1 MEITKRITIMLALV
15 LLITGTTI
23 SEESKYAD
31 ALAASCLLKITS
43 DPAILPL
50 DDMTIDFLLH
60 SSGVGGKA
68 AREILGTQS
77 ETAREILEAQSEEA
91 LQEAITI
98 EWLADEFDMRPLDV
112 YGEESFP
119 EENTIGEPPDYER
132 QMMEMQMMGKGYPL
146 QIERPKP
153 ARSTGRRMMGQ
164 PLSVTYEQT
173 ILLRLKVDLGIFDDC
188 KPVARQFMNA
198 IITNLDVTLRN
209 AYKEHIQRLQQR
221 LDLAQEEASRT
232 ESELRQMQERLRNIA
247 GSRILD
253 KDRIL
258 NEIMDK
264 RHDLQDAK
272 MDMESDQAIVEAITK
287 QIAESQRKM
296 KEQIATDEIAK
307 EMQQLIESQMRQ
319 VEEVKLQ
326 VKNGVISPS
335 DLEETERKLARA
347 RIDLARRRDELSI
360 ASGGNLIESF
370 NRELAERSM
379 RAAQNQVKIVG
390 LTRQLAKAEEL
401 LNKTDDHELL
411 TLKAD
416 IARQNLRE
424 AIIWRD
430 RISRKIRLLQPPAV
444 SVLGGD

>member
-1 MEITKRITIMLALV
+1 METAKRITITLILI
-15 LLITGTTI
+15 LLTTETVI
-23 SEESKYAD
+23 SEEIKISNTQN
-31 ALAASCLLKITS
+31 ASCLIKITS

-50 DDMTIDFLLH
+50 EDTTIDYLLH

-68 AREILGTQS
+68 AREIFETQLPELS
-77 ETAREILEAQSEEA
+77 M
-91 LQEAITI
+91 QEAIKI
-98 EWLADEFDMRPLDV
+98 EWLADESDMMT
-112 YGEESFP
+112 YGDLGNLPP
-119 EENTIGEPPDYER
+119 EREPEGEYYY
-132 QMMEMQMMGKGYPL
+132 QMEIPEMGKMEAPT
-146 QIERPKP
+146 
-153 ARSTGRRMMGQ
+153 ARSRRPHSSDRRMIEE
-164 PLSVTYEQT
+164 PLNITSEQM
-173 ILLRLKVDLGIFDDC
+173 ILLRLVVNLNEDDILIAV
-188 KPVARQFMNA
+188 KPAAQEFMKA
-198 IITNLDVTLRN
+198 ILTNLDLTLKG
-209 AYKEHIQRLQQR
+209 AYNKHIQRLQSR
-221 LDLAQEEASRT
+221 LELAQEEASRT
-232 ESELRQMQERLRNIA
+232 ENELREMQQRLRNIA
-247 GSRILD
+247 DSRIID
-253 KDRIL
+253 RDRIL

-296 KEQIATDEIAK
+296 KEQIATDEITK

-319 VEEVKLQ
+319 VREVKLQ

-379 RAAQNQVKIVG
+379 RAAQNRVKIAG
-390 LTRQLAKAEEL
+390 LTRQLAEAEEL

-424 AIIWRD
+424 ALVWRD